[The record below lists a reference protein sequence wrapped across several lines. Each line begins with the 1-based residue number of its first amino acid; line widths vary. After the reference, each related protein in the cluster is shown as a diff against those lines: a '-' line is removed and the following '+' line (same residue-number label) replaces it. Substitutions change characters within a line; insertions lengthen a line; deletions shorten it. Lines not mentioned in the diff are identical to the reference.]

1 MPVNFRIFGWSVT
14 IQFLLFCVCFLG
26 KNYNQWKCTNSHFL
40 HSSCSSFVWH
50 LFLFTSI
57 LGTDFLVSECLL
69 LHIIKSSSYS
79 GGRGGSGEW
88 RLDWC
93 FLLFFHFS
101 RTLHFLLTSF
111 LLLSR
116 LQRAVSFSPL
126 PPAMFLW
133 CCYFCPSLSHTL
145 PTVSVI
151 NYQDSSLWP
160 YFACCMGTF
169 SFCEWFSASF

>member
-1 MPVNFRIFGWSVT
+1 M
-14 IQFLLFCVCFLG
+14 
-26 KNYNQWKCTNSHFL
+26 
-40 HSSCSSFVWH
+40 
-50 LFLFTSI
+50 SI

-79 GGRGGSGEW
+79 SGRGGSGEW

-111 LLLSR
+111 LLLLR

-160 YFACCMGTF
+160 YFACCMGDIFFLWVVFLLHFHLWSSLF
-169 SFCEWFSASF
+169 SHCLLKSRDFANKGLYSQNYGFSSSHVWK

>member
-1 MPVNFRIFGWSVT
+1 M
-14 IQFLLFCVCFLG
+14 
-26 KNYNQWKCTNSHFL
+26 
-40 HSSCSSFVWH
+40 
-50 LFLFTSI
+50 SI
-57 LGTDFLVSECLL
+57 LGTDFLVSEYLL

-79 GGRGGSGEW
+79 SGRGGSGEW

-101 RTLHFLLTSF
+101 RTLHFLLISF
-111 LLLSR
+111 LLLLQ

-133 CCYFCPSLSHTL
+133 CCYFCPPLSHTL

-160 YFACCMGTF
+160 YFACCMGDIFFLWVVFLFHFNLWSSLF
-169 SFCEWFSASF
+169 SHCLLKSRDFANKDLYSQNYGFSRSHVWK